1 MEDTIELARIP
12 LLVLRAIDSPKMA
25 PNSSP
30 RSIRH
35 PVTGSLTA
43 AAHLSASGSFAI
55 TKSALNA
62 RAVSSAKSI
71 APGSS
76 GLGNATVGKSGS
88 GCACASTKIG
98 EAKPAL

>member
-1 MEDTIELARIP
+1 MPAC
-12 LLVLRAIDSPKMA
+12 VFRAIDSPNIA

-30 RSIRH
+30 FSIRQ
-35 PVTGSLTA
+35 PVAGSLTA

-55 TKSALNA
+55 TRSASKLL
-62 RAVSSAKSI
+62 AVSSAKSI

-88 GCACASTKIG
+88 GAACASTKIG
-98 EAKPAL
+98 DRKPALWNTC